1 MDNPVKLATQATQDE
16 DKQIK
21 NTMCVADHCTQ
32 TSINN
37 VNKT

>member
-1 MDNPVKLATQATQDE
+1 MDNPATQTTQDE